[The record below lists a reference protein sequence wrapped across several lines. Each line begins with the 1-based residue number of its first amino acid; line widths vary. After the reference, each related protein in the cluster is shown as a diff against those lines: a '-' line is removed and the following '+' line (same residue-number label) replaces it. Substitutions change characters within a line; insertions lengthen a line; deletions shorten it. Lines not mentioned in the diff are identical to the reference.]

1 MGFRTG
7 C

>member
-1 MGFRTG
+1 MFRTG